1 MISQFPYFSLIFGI
15 YWIWTQQTPL
25 NYRNEWQFD
34 EDVNLHDFL
43 FYTIKNISNSKHK
56 IINFKNLFFLT
67 VKITFKFNL

>member
-34 EDVNLHDFL
+34 DDVNLHDFL
-43 FYTIKNISNSKHK
+43 FYTIKNISNSKQK
-56 IINFKNLFFLT
+56 IINFKNLFF
-67 VKITFKFNL
+67 